1 MTNIGPFVRR
11 ILESPDDDGPRLVLA
26 DWLEERGDT
35 IRAGQL
41 RRSGRWTLIQRW
53 RAASPRSRVL
63 KVQISGQVS
72 ILAWDDNGES
82 PSAAIIGAIQPVI
95 RCEAEEELPR
105 LGDVV
110 VGRILPTP
118 AGGVQLPPFAA
129 ETARR
134 PAILPGSIRVDSHYD
149 TAATR
154 VGGKWYCWGCATAWS
169 RARTTAY
176 VKALSHD
183 KLGELVE
190 VVIDLRGKDQK
201 DNTE

>member
-63 KVQISGQVS
+63 KVAASGNVS
-72 ILAWDDNGES
+72 VLAWDDNGDAAG
-82 PSAAIIGAIQPVI
+82 AAIIGAIQPVI
-95 RCEAEEELPR
+95 RCEAEEELPG
-105 LGDVV
+105 LGSPV
-110 VGRILPTP
+110 VGRT
-118 AGGVQLPPFAA
+118 GPPPVWDDVAA
-129 ETARR
+129 QRR
-134 PAILPGSIRVDSHYD
+134 PAILPGNIRVDLHYE

-176 VKALSHD
+176 VKALSHG

-190 VVIDLRGKDQK
+190 VVIDMRKATSGEAVQ
-201 DNTE
+201 E